1 MAETDAPPPPAFTTA
16 ALAAATGYSVGLVRD
31 LEGLAVIPPA
41 ARHTNGYRRF
51 GPAHAVALR
60 AYRALAIALGPVT
73 ARITLRE
80 VQALPYDEAIARI
93 VALHVALARGRADAL
108 AALDALTGIV
118 DEDRHDTPDADAD
131 ADGMSISE
139 LAAALGVRTSTLRFW
154 EQQGL
159 LTPERTGPL
168 QSRWYPLAAIRD
180 ARIVAVLRAGGHR
193 IPAVQAVMRS
203 LREVGDTRD
212 LHTAL
217 SDRLRTIGRQSEALL
232 RAGTDIADL
241 IALGPADHQEP

>member
-1 MAETDAPPPPAFTTA
+1 MAAETHAPPPPAFTTA

-31 LEGLAVIPPA
+31 LERLAVIPPA

-93 VALHVALARGRADAL
+93 VALHVALARARADAL

-118 DEDRHDTPDADAD
+118 DEDRHEATAADTDADA
-131 ADGMSISE
+131 MSISE

-193 IPAVQAVMRS
+193 IPAVQAVLRS
-203 LREVGDTRD
+203 LRDVGDTQD
-212 LHTAL
+212 LHAAL
-217 SDRLRTIGRQSEALL
+217 SDRLRTIARQSEALL
-232 RAGTDIADL
+232 RA
-241 IALGPADHQEP
+241 

>member
-108 AALDALTGIV
+108 AALD
-118 DEDRHDTPDADAD
+118 R
-131 ADGMSISE
+131 
-139 LAAALGVRTSTLRFW
+139 
-154 EQQGL
+154 
-159 LTPERTGPL
+159 
-168 QSRWYPLAAIRD
+168 
-180 ARIVAVLRAGGHR
+180 
-193 IPAVQAVMRS
+193 
-203 LREVGDTRD
+203 
-212 LHTAL
+212 
-217 SDRLRTIGRQSEALL
+217 
-232 RAGTDIADL
+232 
-241 IALGPADHQEP
+241 

>member
-1 MAETDAPPPPAFTTA
+1 M
-16 ALAAATGYSVGLVRD
+16 RD

-51 GPAHAVALR
+51 GPAPAVALR

-80 VQALPYDEAIARI
+80 VQALPQDEAIAI
-93 VALHVALARGRADAL
+93 VVNHHVARARARADAL
-108 AALDALTGIV
+108 AALDALGRIV
-118 DEDRHDTPDADAD
+118 DEDRHDTPAAADDAAAD

-217 SDRLRTIGRQSEALL
+217 SDRLRTIARQSEALL

>member
-1 MAETDAPPPPAFTTA
+1 MAAETDAPPPPAFTTA

-131 ADGMSISE
+131 GMSISE